1 MSNLEEGDISRMNIE
16 RIQLK
21 GQLAEAKAE
30 YRNLDVEA
38 SGLIILVRSL
48 LNPFE
53 DDNTKQETEKAL
65 VSLTRLNEI
74 VIELR
79 RLKKK
84 IAELEDYFD

>member
-1 MSNLEEGDISRMNIE
+1 MNIE

-21 GQLAEAKAE
+21 GQLAEAKSK

-38 SGLIILVRSL
+38 AGLILLIRSL
-48 LNPFE
+48 LNPYE
-53 DDNTKQETEKAL
+53 DDTTKQETEKAL

-74 VIELR
+74 VTELR

-84 IAELEDYFD
+84 ISNLEEYFD

>member
-1 MSNLEEGDISRMNIE
+1 MNIE

-21 GQLAEAKAE
+21 GQLAEAKSK

-38 SGLIILVRSL
+38 AGLILLIRSL
-48 LNPFE
+48 LNPYE
-53 DDNTKQETEKAL
+53 DDTTKQETEKAL

-74 VIELR
+74 VTELR

-84 IAELEDYFD
+84 ISNLEDYFD

>member
-1 MSNLEEGDISRMNIE
+1 MNME

-21 GQLAEAKAE
+21 GQLAEAKSK
-30 YRNLDVEA
+30 YRTLDIEA
-38 SGLIILVRSL
+38 SGLIILIRSL

-53 DDNTKQETEKAL
+53 DDTTTQETEKAL

-74 VIELR
+74 VTELR

-84 IAELEDYFD
+84 ISELEEYFG